1 MIDKG
6 MTVSGTVVEITEW
19 KSKKGSWINL
29 EGNPNDFFAYAKR
42 VPAKGTEGTW
52 DVQEGKGFLADKVE
66 LVKLVTEID
75 LSAVVKTAA
84 ASDMA
89 IVEKS
94 IESGEKTYFAR
105 QNLIIRQTCIKAAA
119 MVISRVVGTDS
130 NWKVQKL
137 IEGTTDIA
145 EGLYAWVTESDQ
157 RLPEPSEE
165 P

>member
-1 MIDKG
+1 MTDKG
-6 MTVSGTVVEITEW
+6 MTVSGTVVEITAW
-19 KSKKGSWINL
+19 KSGKGSWINL

-66 LVKLVTEID
+66 LVKLVKEPD
-75 LSAVVKTAA
+75 LKAVAKETADK
-84 ASDMA
+84 DMA

-119 MVISRVVGTDS
+119 VVVA
-130 NWKVQKL
+130 K
-137 IEGTTDIA
+137 IA
-145 EGLYAWVTESDQ
+145 EKGKEANVDSAANVLCAMADRLYAWVTESDQ
-157 RLPEPSEE
+157 KLPEPPEE

>member
-6 MTVSGTVVEITEW
+6 MTVSGTVVEVTAW
-19 KSKKGSWINL
+19 KSGKGSWINL

-66 LVKLVTEID
+66 LVKLVKEPD
-75 LSAVVKTAA
+75 LKAVAKETADK
-84 ASDMA
+84 DMA

-119 MVISRVVGTDS
+119 VLVAAEIQAGKAVLKVGTYLRTIQLAD
-130 NWKVQKL
+130 
-137 IEGTTDIA
+137 
-145 EGLYAWVTESDQ
+145 GLYAWVTESD
-157 RLPEPSEE
+157 RKLPEPPEE